1 MTSAS
6 VTLPVPVPAPRR
18 EAWRARLI
26 EFLLVGGATLVLF
39 PLAWLLR
46 RAVGLDDSELAIGF
60 LTFHAATV
68 INDPHFAVT
77 YLLFYKD
84 ARRRALGGV
93 LAPAQRA
100 RYIVAGLLVP
110 LALLAWAAC
119 ALATGSARTMGFMI
133 QLMFLLVG
141 WHYVK
146 QGFGV
151 LTVLSARR
159 GFRFSPLERKV
170 VLFHCFAAWA
180 YAWASPADPGRE
192 LEEKGV
198 VYTSLAHP
206 PALEPLTRAAFALS
220 ALALLWVLARRW
232 RADGRLP
239 PLGPLSGFLITV
251 WLWTVYSSL
260 DRLMMYVIPALH
272 SVQYLYFVWLLKRN
286 EARDAEG
293 PPLFGRPTGLRL
305 GLLAA
310 SAVGLGWV
318 VFRGAPALLD
328 GARGALVLGASGD
341 EAMAGLGP
349 TPYFAAVYVFVNIH
363 HYFMDNVIWRREN
376 PDTRYLLR
384 QDARESAGG

>member
-1 MTSAS
+1 MTSAGA
-6 VTLPVPVPAPRR
+6 TLPLPLATPRR
-18 EAWRARLI
+18 AALRARLL

-46 RAVGLDDSELAIGF
+46 RAFGLDAAELAIGF
-60 LTFHAATV
+60 LTFHAASL

-84 ARRRALGGV
+84 ARRRAFGAV
-93 LAPAQRA
+93 FTPAQRV

-110 LALLAWAAC
+110 LALLAWAIG
-119 ALATGSARTMGFMI
+119 ALSTGSARAMGFMI

-141 WHYVK
+141 WHYAK

-159 GFRFSPLERKV
+159 GFRFGPLERQV
-170 VLFHCFAAWA
+170 ILAHCFAAWA

-192 LEEKGV
+192 VEEKGV

-206 PALEPLTRAAFALS
+206 PALETVTGLAFGLS
-220 ALALLWVLARRW
+220 ALALLWVIARRW
-232 RADGRLP
+232 RAERRLP
-239 PLGPLSGFLITV
+239 PLAPLAGFLITI

-260 DRLMMYVIPALH
+260 DRLMVYVIPALH

-305 GLLAA
+305 AILAA

-328 GARGALVLGASGD
+328 GALVLRSNDG
-341 EAMAGLGP
+341 EAMTDLGP

-376 PDTRYLLR
+376 PDTGYLLR
-384 QDARESAGG
+384 PDDRGGATG